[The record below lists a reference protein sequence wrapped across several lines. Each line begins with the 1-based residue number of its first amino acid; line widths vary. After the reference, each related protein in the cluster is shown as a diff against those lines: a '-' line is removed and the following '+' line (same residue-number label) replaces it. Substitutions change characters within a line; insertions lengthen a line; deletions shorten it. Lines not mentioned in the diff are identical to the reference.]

1 MALVVS
7 SRKDSFVCCLLFIIV
22 SEASAQYN
30 TVFCDNNK
38 KGQTESATKPNP
50 QYMLIGLL
58 PLTAQWWQIE
68 EAEEVNG
75 KHKSAIQF
83 NSKSKK
89 AEILKGSQKHNHPEG
104 EDEDR
109 TTKFYFLQIN

>member
-1 MALVVS
+1 
-7 SRKDSFVCCLLFIIV
+7 
-22 SEASAQYN
+22 
-30 TVFCDNNK
+30 
-38 KGQTESATKPNP
+38 
-50 QYMLIGLL
+50 MLIGLL

-109 TTKFYFLQIN
+109 TTKISKEWDSITFASKRATETDRENLPWKQK

>member
-1 MALVVS
+1 
-7 SRKDSFVCCLLFIIV
+7 
-22 SEASAQYN
+22 
-30 TVFCDNNK
+30 
-38 KGQTESATKPNP
+38 
-50 QYMLIGLL
+50 MLIGLL

-109 TTKFYFLQIN
+109 TTKIQGNGTQKLLLQ